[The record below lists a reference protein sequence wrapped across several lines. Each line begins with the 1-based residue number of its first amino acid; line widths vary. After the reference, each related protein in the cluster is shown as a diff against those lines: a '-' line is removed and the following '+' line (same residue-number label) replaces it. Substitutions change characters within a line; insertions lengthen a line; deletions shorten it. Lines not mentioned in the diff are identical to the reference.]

1 MTIRI
6 DRLSVE
12 MHGGDA
18 RSGRLL
24 AAALSSRLGAL
35 TSRTAQRASRNRVV
49 SADVGGAGGPAL
61 TAQRIV
67 DEIARQLARP

>member
-6 DRLSVE
+6 DRLNVE
-12 MHGGDA
+12 MRGGDA
-18 RSGRLL
+18 KSGRLL

-35 TSRTAQRASRNRVV
+35 TSRTAQRAPRTRVV
-49 SADVGGAGGPAL
+49 SADVGGAGGPAS

-67 DEIARQLARP
+67 DEIARQLGRP